1 MQVIFLLF
9 LISLSKS
16 IYAYPNFI
24 GFGYTSCLACH
35 YNPFGNGPLT
45 DYGRAVGATSIADDV
60 LYSKSTSLEERG
72 KKSGF
77 LFSEPINDWLRPSL
91 NYRGLYL
98 QRDAGTELSQ
108 DEVIHMDGNLMLTL
122 KLGPKSNKD
131 KFIATATI
139 GYAPTP
145 RNQSSEEDVPNYRTR
160 EHYIGYRINEN
171 WGLYAGLMDKV
182 YGIRIPDHNAYARSI
197 TQNTMNDQT
206 HGILLHY
213 TSPKVDIGIQPYL
226 GNLGEES
233 NVRQIGGAGTFEYTV
248 NNQFRP
254 GASVQYGSSEFLKAY
269 AYAFHTRAGFGK
281 GNAIM
286 AEIGSRKEE
295 QVLRGLESEEAY
307 WMIQTHLLAK
317 KGFFFVNTI
326 EYFKADIEQN
336 NKTLRWGPG
345 FQYFIVN
352 GVEIRADLYNSR
364 IFSDLS
370 VSNDVWDLTGQLH
383 LWF

>member
-1 MQVIFLLF
+1 M
-9 LISLSKS
+9 
-16 IYAYPNFI
+16 
-24 GFGYTSCLACH
+24 
-35 YNPFGNGPLT
+35 
-45 DYGRAVGATSIADDV
+45 
-60 LYSKSTSLEERG
+60 
-72 KKSGF
+72 
-77 LFSEPINDWLRPSL
+77 
-91 NYRGLYL
+91 
-98 QRDAGTELSQ
+98 
-108 DEVIHMDGNLMLTL
+108 
-122 KLGPKSNKD
+122 
-131 KFIATATI
+131 
-139 GYAPTP
+139 
-145 RNQSSEEDVPNYRTR
+145 
-160 EHYIGYRINEN
+160 
-171 WGLYAGLMDKV
+171 
-182 YGIRIPDHNAYARSI
+182 
-197 TQNTMNDQT
+197 
-206 HGILLHY
+206 
-213 TSPKVDIGIQPYL
+213 DIGIQPYL

-286 AEIGSRKEE
+286 AEIGRRKEE